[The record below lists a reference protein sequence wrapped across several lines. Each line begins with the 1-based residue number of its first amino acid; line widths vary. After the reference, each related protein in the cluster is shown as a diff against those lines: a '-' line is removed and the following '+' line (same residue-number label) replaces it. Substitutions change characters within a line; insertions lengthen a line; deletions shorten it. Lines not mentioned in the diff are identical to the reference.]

1 MCISLPCIAVF
12 YYIKC
17 FTIYRMQGLYIESSI
32 ILKSRKLTVTYYM
45 HKFSAK
51 TLLHCSILLYNCVN
65 AMHLY
70 MVRVTQFHTHKHMC
84 KLHGCSYII
93 VCV

>member
-1 MCISLPCIAVF
+1 
-12 YYIKC
+12 
-17 FTIYRMQGLYIESSI
+17 
-32 ILKSRKLTVTYYM
+32 M

-84 KLHGCSYII
+84 KLHGCSHII
-93 VCV
+93 VCVCVCVRVCVCVMSLYSGIICAVS